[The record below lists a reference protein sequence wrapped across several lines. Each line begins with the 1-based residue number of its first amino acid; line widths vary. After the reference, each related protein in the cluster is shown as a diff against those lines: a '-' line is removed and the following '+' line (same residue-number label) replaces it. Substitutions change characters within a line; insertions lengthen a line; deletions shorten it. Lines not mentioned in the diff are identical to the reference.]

1 MTREEAIEILR
12 AKAVDIP
19 IGWETFQRAQG
30 VKVKTIRRGTLWRAI
45 RWWGDTQNV
54 NTRKH
59 KGGEK
64 HDYTY

>member
-30 VKVKTIRRGTLWRAI
+30 VKVKTIRTGHPVACHKMVGRHAK
-45 RWWGDTQNV
+45 
-54 NTRKH
+54 RKH
-59 KGGEK
+59 A
-64 HDYTY
+64 